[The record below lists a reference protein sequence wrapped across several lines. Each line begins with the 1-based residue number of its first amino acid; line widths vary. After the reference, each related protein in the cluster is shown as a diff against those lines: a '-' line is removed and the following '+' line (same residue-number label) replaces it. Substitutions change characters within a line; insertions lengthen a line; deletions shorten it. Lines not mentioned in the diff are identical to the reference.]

1 MTLTCPVDLD
11 SLRLRR
17 EVQDMYAR
25 VAESPDGRITSIAGP
40 PTRRACWVMT
50 PRSSPPCRRR

>member
-1 MTLTCPVDLD
+1 MALASPVDLD

-25 VAESPDGRITSIAGP
+25 VASNLKGIR
-40 PTRRACWVMT
+40 V
-50 PRSSPPCRRR
+50 

>member
-25 VAESPDGRITSIAGP
+25 VAESPDGAYHFHRGPAYAAGE
-40 PTRRACWVMT
+40 RAA
-50 PRSSPPCRRR
+50 PRPS